1 MWADNETSIDLLGFD
16 FLVDSLEVIL
26 TDPRLLPVTVGVTGD
41 WGSGKSSLMGMTKAR
56 LEADEYKG
64 KFPCVAF
71 SPWRFE
77 DYEDIKVALMTA
89 ILDRLDTEVQANKDL
104 KDKIGD
110 RLSDLRMKAQSIGA
124 IKALVTGG
132 ATLAGADPGSAALA
146 GQAAEVAAAK
156 EDDKQQSARAYES
169 VAEFHAEFAEVMD
182 SIDDEIQALV
192 VFIDDL
198 DRCSVETIV
207 DTFEAVRLFLHAPG
221 TAYVVGAHQRIIQ
234 SALDDRYP
242 AHGEGDE
249 NLGRDYLEK
258 MLQVMVTVPP
268 LSEPEAETYVNLLFA
283 ELHAPEK
290 FDELVDRARE
300 VRNKNRLAV
309 AMNAGIAKEVI
320 GEPSDGLAEAFAL
333 TEQIAV
339 PLVRGLRGNPRQIKR
354 FLNTLLLRQRTAAK
368 RDIDL
373 KPAILAKL
381 MVLET
386 ARDLAPFEQL
396 FEWQL
401 AADGAPAELEAGERL
416 ARGEDV
422 EDVPEEVKNWA
433 NKKEVKDWLQ
443 LEPQL
448 AGEVLSPYFSFSRD
462 RLSPAAPAARLSLEL
477 QQLLARMR
485 SETDALRGGAVD
497 EVAALES
504 PALQEVAGAI
514 FDAARRD
521 PSSSAMNAAASL
533 ASKVS
538 DVADEFFSTL
548 DQVQAN
554 RIPIALAPQL
564 MTLFPGDAR
573 ATATLD
579 RWATDGPKRLQDAV
593 QQARK

>member
-16 FLVDSLEVIL
+16 FLVDSLEVVL

-41 WGSGKSSLMGMTKAR
+41 WGSGKSSLMAMTKNR
-56 LEADEYKG
+56 LEADEHEG

-77 DYEDIKVALMTA
+77 DYQDIKAALMTA
-89 ILDRLDTEVQANKDL
+89 VLDRLDAEVEANKAL
-104 KDKIGD
+104 GEKIGKS
-110 RLSDLRMKAQSIGA
+110 LGDLRAKAHSIGVMRT
-124 IKALVTGG
+124 LVTGG
-132 ATLAGADPGSAALA
+132 GVMAGLGPQEAALA
-146 GQAAEVAAAK
+146 GHAAEVVTAK
-156 EDDKQQSARAYES
+156 KDDGEDRVSAYES
-169 VAEFHAEFAEVMD
+169 VAEFHTQFADMMNAVEG
-182 SIDDEIQALV
+182 EIQVLV

-198 DRCSVETIV
+198 DRCSTQTIV

-221 TAYVVGAHQRIIQ
+221 TAYVIGAHQRIVQ
-234 SALDDRYP
+234 AALDDRYP
-242 AHGEGDE
+242 SHKEGDE

-283 ELHAPEK
+283 ELHGSEK
-290 FDELVDRARE
+290 FDELLQRARE
-300 VRNKNRLAV
+300 ERNKNHLAV

-320 GEPSDGLAEAFAL
+320 GKPSESLGEAFAL

-339 PLVRGLRGNPRQIKR
+339 PLAKGLRGNPRQIKR

-368 RDIDL
+368 RDIEL

-401 AADGAPAELEAGERL
+401 AADGIPSELDVAERL
-416 ARGEDV
+416 ARDEKVDDAPSEV
-422 EDVPEEVKNWA
+422 EVWA
-433 NKKEVKDWLQ
+433 SKKEVKDWLQ
-443 LEPQL
+443 LDPPL

-462 RLSPAAPAARLSLEL
+462 RLSPAAPAARLSPEL

-485 SETDALRGGAVD
+485 SDTDAIQGGAVD
-497 EVAALES
+497 EATGLDSAQ
-504 PALQEVAGAI
+504 LQEIAGAI
-514 FDAARRD
+514 FDVARRD
-521 PSSSAMNAAASL
+521 PSSPAMSAAASL
-533 ASKVS
+533 ASKAE
-538 DVADEFFSTL
+538 DVADQFFSTL
-548 DQVQAN
+548 EQIQAN
-554 RIPIALAPQL
+554 RIPMALAPQL
-564 MTLFPGDAR
+564 MTLFPGDGR
-573 ATATLD
+573 ANTMLD
-579 RWATDGPKRLQDAV
+579 RWDEAGPTKLRKAV
-593 QQARK
+593 RQARK